1 MIQYKP
7 WKYMCKDDPPWS
19 LVFEEVH
26 VGGKGNILQHHEQ
39 VGDGDPGKNQV
50 DRIAPHVPGSGGWVS
65 RSKDQMLK
73 EPLGEDQ
80 DVDQDVDQDFDV
92 DVDIDQDVDQ
102 EPVGKDQDVDQVED
116 DAHGADGHRQVT
128 VDWLI

>member
-1 MIQYKP
+1 
-7 WKYMCKDDPPWS
+7 
-19 LVFEEVH
+19 
-26 VGGKGNILQHHEQ
+26 
-39 VGDGDPGKNQV
+39 
-50 DRIAPHVPGSGGWVS
+50 
-65 RSKDQMLK
+65 MLK

-80 DVDQDVDQDFDV
+80 DVGQDDDQDV
-92 DVDIDQDVDQ
+92 DVDIGQNVDQ